1 MKLVRRFLSKILI
14 AVVCVFVS
22 FVAIAETNISDGNNG
37 EYTTWAT
44 PDNINAFSNSLI
56 GADGDLIQF
65 QDSFQKQ
72 LVKNYVPVEARIGI
86 AMMNALTHVAKILD
100 TSLVRF
106 MVIFIIVMYLFWIM
120 FETYNF
126 IQRGDGNAKKLIMDL
141 GKKAIWI
148 IIWISVLEIGPA
160 RLFMWTMMPIVSI
173 GTYLADFILNAVAS
187 VSGAVLPDTCD
198 AIHKY
203 AVANT
208 APNMLIDANAA
219 ADLMCVPTR
228 LSGFFT
234 SAIAMGW
241 KWMIGGIGHSAFSF
255 IIGAIFVVVFA
266 WNTWKFAL
274 MALGVIMDLF
284 LGVLMLPFTA
294 LAETITPTSYKG
306 LAGNVFN
313 GFIKLFNAGPVK
325 LDAQINRFINAAV
338 YFVSLSIVIAVCA
351 ALLYGIIGT
360 DLSATV
366 PTLENDS
373 FIPALLT
380 GLLVAYLANQADKIA
395 KNIGGKDKNEKMID
409 DSFGK
414 NFGNDIKTLA
424 NDTYKVAKDWAKA
437 IADSK
442 K

>member
-1 MKLVRRFLSKILI
+1 MELMHKFLSKIII
-14 AVVCVFVS
+14 AIACVFIS
-22 FVAIAETNISDGNNG
+22 FSAIAETNMPSGDIGDYGTFATEQNMTSFKQSLVG
-37 EYTTWAT
+37 E
-44 PDNINAFSNSLI
+44 N
-56 GADGDLIQF
+56 GDLIQF
-65 QDSFQKQ
+65 QESFQQ
-72 LVKNYVPVEARIGI
+72 QIVRDYVPIEARVGI

-100 TSLVRF
+100 TSLVQF
-106 MVIFIIVMYLFWIM
+106 MVVFIIVMYLFWIM
-120 FETYNF
+120 FEAYNF
-126 IQRGDGNAKKLIMDL
+126 IARGDGNVQKLIMDI

-148 IIWISVLEIGPA
+148 IIWITILEMGPA
-160 RLFMWTMMPIVSI
+160 KLFMWVMGPIVSI
-173 GTYLADFILNAVAS
+173 GTYLADFILNAIAS
-187 VSGAVLPDTCD
+187 VSGAILPDTCG
-198 AIHKY
+198 AIREY

-208 APNMLIDANAA
+208 APDMLMDANAA

-234 SAIAMGW
+234 TAIAVGW
-241 KWMIGGIGHSAFSF
+241 KWMIGGIGKSAFSF
-255 IIGAIFVVVFA
+255 VIGAIFVVVFA

-306 LAGNVFN
+306 LAGNIFN
-313 GFIKLFNAGPVK
+313 GFLKLFDVGTVK
-325 LDAQINRFINAAV
+325 LDAQINRFIKAAI

-351 ALLYGIIGT
+351 GLLYGIIGT
-360 DLSATV
+360 NMANQI
-366 PTLENDS
+366 PTLENDG

-380 GLLVAYLANQADKIA
+380 GLLVAYLANRADEFAQK
-395 KNIGGKDKNEKMID
+395 IGGVDKPN

-414 NFGNDIKTLA
+414 QFGEDIKTLA

-437 IADSK
+437 IAENK